1 MEQEFFDQPKQQ
13 KLYPKMTVEECYSLS
28 IGSLSRNLLHPNKEG
43 ESKSGK
49 AYISSQYD
57 TLLIGYKVIK
67 SDPFKVQVIY
77 PYKGIAQ
84 TQVITI
90 LTCETHFG
98 NKPFFFCVM
107 CGSLRS
113 KLYLR
118 PDRKPNYF
126 SCRKCLEL
134 SYELQT
140 INRRGGV
147 LAEMAY
153 RMNRAMKVSNMLKH
167 SKRRVYGNKVAK
179 PFLRWIVA
187 KQKWLGSE
195 AAEQTYEKLSQ
206 AKVKMS

>member
-1 MEQEFFDQPKQQ
+1 
-13 KLYPKMTVEECYSLS
+13 MTVEECYSLS
-28 IGSLSRNLLHPNKEG
+28 IGSLSRNLLHPNKDG
-43 ESKSGK
+43 RSKSGK
-49 AYISSQYD
+49 AHIASEYD
-57 TLLIGYKVIK
+57 TLLLGYKVITG
-67 SDPFKVQVIY
+67 DPFKVQVFY

-90 LTCETHFG
+90 LTGETHFG
-98 NKPFFFCVM
+98 NKPFFFCHM

-126 SCRKCLEL
+126 SCRSCLEL
-134 SYELQT
+134 SYELQS

-147 LAEMAY
+147 LAELSY
-153 RMNRAMKVSNMLKH
+153 RMNRAMKVSNMLKR
-167 SKRRVYGNKVAK
+167 SKRKVYGNKVTK

-195 AAEQTYEKLSQ
+195 AAEQTHEKLSQ